1 MSFNTILLIVL
12 VTYFSI
18 VLIEGYISYKKS
30 SGEAD
35 YLVGGRSMG
44 AWITGASLAATQMSA
59 GTFVGTI
66 GLHYL
71 TGASF
76 IWGWTGIW
84 LAYVVG
90 GIWVAPKLRR
100 YSAEHGGLTFPDY
113 IGDRFNSNT
122 ARAVAAVVIVIAYIV
137 FMSAQYQA
145 GGVILQTLFG
155 LPFVYGALLLLV
167 VTVLYTVVGGMVAV
181 MRTDFLQQIVMAIG
195 VVVGLPVLIIYAGG
209 PGNIGAV
216 LAEVGPN
223 YLSWHFGFQDL
234 LGFALAFGLTFVA
247 APYVITRY
255 YAVPDDRTAQ
265 QAVAVAIFFNV
276 LTAASVAIIGLT
288 MKVLY
293 PQLIVADA
301 ASTVYAAQVLPPLMG
316 ALVIAAILAAI
327 MSTVDSV
334 LLVTGSAVSHDIYYR
349 LINPRATESQRLL
362 VNRVAIAVTGVIP
375 ILLTLQQIAIVQFIV
390 NAYAS
395 LMASGIAIAVIVGLN
410 WKRAS
415 TAGAIASMV
424 IGFGVALVLYLL
436 GQPRLP
442 LVGSNNPVIPGVLAS
457 AISMYV
463 ASLVTRPVP
472 DRNLAPFFPDVAAGA
487 ARPAAAGGS
496 E

>member
-1 MSFNTILLIVL
+1 MSFNTILLLVL

-18 VLIEGYISYKKS
+18 ILFEGYISYKKS
-30 SGEAD
+30 HGEAD
-35 YLVGGRSMG
+35 YMVGGRSMG

-84 LAYVVG
+84 LAYVVA
-90 GIWVAPKLRR
+90 GIWIAPKLRR

-113 IGDRFNSNT
+113 IADRFNSNT
-122 ARAVAAVVIVIAYIV
+122 ARAVAAVVIIICYIV

-155 LPFVYGALLLLV
+155 LPFVYGALILLAI
-167 VTVLYTVVGGMVAV
+167 TVLYTVVGGMVAV

-195 VVVGLPVLIIYAGG
+195 VVIGLPLLIIYAGG
-209 PGNIGAV
+209 PSNIGTV
-216 LAEVGPN
+216 LADVGPN
-223 YLSWHFGFQDL
+223 YLGWHFGFREL
-234 LGFALAFGLTFVA
+234 LGFALAFGFTFVA
-247 APYVITRY
+247 APYVVTRY
-255 YAVPDDRTAQ
+255 YAVPDDRTAR

-276 LTAASVAIIGLT
+276 LTATSVAAIALT

-316 ALVIAAILAAI
+316 ALMIAAIIAAI

-349 LINPRATESQRLL
+349 LINPNATESQRLK
-362 VNRVAIAVTGVIP
+362 VNRIAILVTGAIP
-375 ILLTLQQIAIVQFIV
+375 ILLTLQRLDIVQFIV

-395 LMASGIAIAVIVGLN
+395 LMASGIAVAVLVGLY

-415 TAGAIASMV
+415 TAGAIASMA
-424 IGFGVALVLYLL
+424 IGFGVALILYIL
-436 GQPRLP
+436 GQPPLP
-442 LVGSNNPVIPGVLAS
+442 LVGTLNPVIPGVLAS

-463 ASLVTRPVP
+463 ASVLTRPVP
-472 DRNLAPFFPDVAAGA
+472 DQNLTPFFPDVAPTA
-487 ARPAAAGGS
+487 PAVAGGS

>member
-1 MSFNTILLIVL
+1 MSFNTILLLVL

-18 VLIEGYISYKKS
+18 VLVEGYLSYKKS
-30 SGEAD
+30 GGEAD

-113 IGDRFNSNT
+113 IADRFNSNT
-122 ARAVAAVVIVIAYIV
+122 ARAVAAVVIIIAYIV

-167 VTVLYTVVGGMVAV
+167 ITVLYTTVGGMVAV

-195 VVVGLPVLIIYAGG
+195 VVVGLPLLIIYAGG
-209 PGNIGAV
+209 PSNIRTV
-216 LAEVGPN
+216 LADVGPN
-223 YLSWHFGFQDL
+223 YLGWHFGFQDL

-247 APYVITRY
+247 APYVVTRY
-255 YAVPDDRTAQ
+255 YAVPDDRTAR
-265 QAVAVAIFFNV
+265 QACAVAIFFNV
-276 LTAASVAIIGLT
+276 LTATSVAAIGLT

-293 PQLIVADA
+293 PQLVVADA

-316 ALVIAAILAAI
+316 ALMIAAIIAAI

-334 LLVTGSAVSHDIYYR
+334 LLITGSAVSHDIYYR
-349 LINPRATESQRLL
+349 LINPAATESQRLM
-362 VNRVAIAVTGVIP
+362 VNRIATVVTGAIP
-375 ILLTLQQIAIVQFIV
+375 ILLTLQQMAIVQFIV

-395 LMASGIAIAVIVGLN
+395 LMASGIAVAVLIGLY

-415 TAGAIASMV
+415 TAGAIASMAV
-424 IGFGVALVLYLL
+424 GFGIALILYIL
-436 GQPRLP
+436 GQPALP
-442 LVGSNNPVIPGVLAS
+442 LVGRINPVIPGVIAS

-463 ASLVTRPVP
+463 ASIMTRPVP
-472 DRNLAPFFPDVAAGA
+472 DRNLAPFFPEST
-487 ARPAAAGGS
+487 PAVRAPAAGGS

>member
-1 MSFNTILLIVL
+1 MTFNTILILVL

-18 VLIEGYISYKKS
+18 VLIEGFISYKKS
-30 SGEAD
+30 AGEAD
-35 YLVGGRSMG
+35 YMVGGRSMG
-44 AWITGASLAATQMSA
+44 AWITGASLSATQMSA

-90 GIWVAPKLRR
+90 GIWIAPKLRR

-113 IGDRFNSNT
+113 IGDRFNSKT

-137 FMSAQYQA
+137 FMSAQFQA

-155 LPFVYGALLLLV
+155 LPFIYGALILLLI
-167 VTVLYTVVGGMVAV
+167 TVLYTVIGGMVAV
-181 MRTDFLQQIVMAIG
+181 MRTDFLQQITMAIG
-195 VVVGLPVLIIYAGG
+195 VVVGLPLLIIYAGG
-209 PGNIGAV
+209 PGNIQSV

-223 YLSWHFGFQDL
+223 YLGWHFGFRDL
-234 LGFALAFGLTFVA
+234 LGFALAFGLTFVS

-255 YAVPDDRTAQ
+255 FAVPDDRTAR
-265 QAVAVAIFFNV
+265 QAVAVALFFNI
-276 LTAASVAIIGLT
+276 LTAASVAAIGLT

-293 PQLIVADA
+293 PQLAVADA

-316 ALVIAAILAAI
+316 ALMIAAILAAI

-334 LLVTGSAVSHDIYYR
+334 LLVTGPAISHDIYYR
-349 LINPRATESQRLL
+349 LINPNATEAQRMR
-362 VNRVAIAVTGVIP
+362 VNRIATAVTGALP
-375 ILLTLQQIAIVQFIV
+375 ILLTLQRLDIVQFIV

-395 LMASGIAIAVIVGLN
+395 LLASGIAIPVIVGLY

-415 TAGAIASMV
+415 TAGAIASMA
-424 IGFGVALVLYLL
+424 IGFGVALALFIL
-436 GQPRLP
+436 GQPPLP
-442 LVGSNNPVIPGVLAS
+442 LIGTVNPVIPGVVVS

-463 ASLVTRPVP
+463 ASILTRPVP
-472 DRNLAPFFPDVAAGA
+472 DRNLEPFFPDVAAGVV
-487 ARPAAAGGS
+487 RPAPAGGS